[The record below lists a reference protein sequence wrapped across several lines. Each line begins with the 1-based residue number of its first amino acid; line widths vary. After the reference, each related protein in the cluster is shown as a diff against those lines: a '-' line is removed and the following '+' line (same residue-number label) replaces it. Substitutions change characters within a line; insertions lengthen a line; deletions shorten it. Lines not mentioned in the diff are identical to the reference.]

1 MSEDDFE
8 LELPKQERAEP
19 GMAKKAP
26 LPPIA
31 KPEPDSLPATRRS
44 APARPQVQSPAPQ
57 PQEQQTL
64 TVDDSGVTTHYANF
78 CRISSTPEEL
88 ILDLGLNPSPLS
100 PGKANVAI
108 TERIILNHY
117 TAKRLLGALAATL
130 HQHERVFG
138 ALETDVRRRL
148 QGT

>member
-8 LELPKQERAEP
+8 LDVEKQARPEAEMAQKARPSAER
-19 GMAKKAP
+19 
-26 LPPIA
+26 
-31 KPEPDSLPATRRS
+31 KPERVSLPTIRRS
-44 APARPQVQSPAPQ
+44 APAPPPVQPPPQAP
-57 PQEQQTL
+57 PQTL
-64 TVDDSGVTTHYANF
+64 TVDDSAVTTHYANF

-88 ILDLGLNPSPLS
+88 ILDLGLNPSPMS

-117 TAKRLLGALAATL
+117 TAKRLLSALAATL

-138 ALETDVRRRL
+138 TLETDVRRRL
-148 QGT
+148 QGS

>member
-1 MSEDDFE
+1 MSEDEVE
-8 LELPKQERAEP
+8 LDVKFIKPTESEPTRKTLPSSGPKAEHDSVP
-19 GMAKKAP
+19 AIGQTEE
-26 LPPIA
+26 PP
-31 KPEPDSLPATRRS
+31 
-44 APARPQVQSPAPQ
+44 QSPPESRQ
-57 PQEQQTL
+57 QEPQQTL

-88 ILDLGLNPSPLS
+88 ILDLGLNPSPMS

-117 TAKRLLGALAATL
+117 TAKRLLSALAATL

-138 ALETDVRRRL
+138 TLETDVRRRL
-148 QGT
+148 QGI